1 VKYAVT
7 DAWNLYAAAGRG
19 FETPT
24 INELSYRADNQG
36 GLNIGLKPSTNNTYE
51 VGSKTRI
58 GNGLLTAA
66 LFRTDTDDE
75 IVVDASSG
83 GRTSYKN
90 AGKTRRQGWKSPST
104 SSLLR
109 TGS

>member
-1 VKYAVT
+1 MKYAVT

-58 GNGLLTAA
+58 GKRPADGG
-66 LFRTDTDDE
+66 
-75 IVVDASSG
+75 VVPHRYG
-83 GRTSYKN
+83 
-90 AGKTRRQGWKSPST
+90 
-104 SSLLR
+104 
-109 TGS
+109 